1 MLRQNIKVTPRIGI
15 TYSSEIK
22 AEPYADAIRASGGEP
37 VLITPESDL
46 EEFEFDGLLLGGGVD
61 VDPALYGEE
70 RGPQTEVPN
79 TARDVME
86 QQLLAQAL
94 QRDIPVLAICRGLQL
109 LNVVHGG
116 SLVQH
121 QEGHEIRP
129 PEKWLPAHSVKVA
142 APSLLSNILQSETI
156 RVNSR
161 HHQTVARVADGLRV
175 VGRAFDGTVEAL
187 ESTEHEFVLGV
198 QWHPEDMVAHDP
210 IQKKLF
216 DQFVDRARK

>member
-109 LNVVHGG
+109 LNVAHGG

-129 PEKWLPAHSVKVA
+129 PEKWLPAHSVKVV
-142 APSLLSNILQSETI
+142 APSLLNNILQSETI

>member
-1 MLRQNIKVTPRIGI
+1 VLRQNIKVTPRIGI

-109 LNVVHGG
+109 LNVAQGG

-129 PEKWLPAHSVKVA
+129 PEKWLPAHSVKVV

-175 VGRAFDGTVEAL
+175 VGRASDGTVEAL